1 MTAER
6 KTTSSAAMKEALDIA
21 VKAGGPL
28 FLDFILVN
36 KLSATRLLRFAC
48 SEKFERI
55 GLRPR
60 YDGLSKYL
68 YIQLPYSGQ
77 DCTENFARWLW
88 ESWQNAELLPPTAN
102 EMIRREASP
111 KVTGF
116 VDGYKGSYQQPDF
129 FLGPVGA
136 NFPSI
141 AFETGFCESSL
152 ALLSARDLWIDGT
165 DESTKALV
173 SIDIIRNFEPEP
185 GPEPDS
191 TSEPGS
197 TSEPAP
203 EPAPT
208 SALERQY
215 NVFLEVWKESEFDRV
230 KVFPNILEEEDDPV
244 ITLGEL
250 WGDEPVPE
258 GYDKDTELPLSRQGL
273 QNCIKKAMGIAIE
286 ST

>member
-48 SEKFERI
+48 NEKFERI

-60 YDGLSKYL
+60 YDSLSKYL

-88 ESWQNAELLPPTAN
+88 ESWQDAELLPPTAN

-116 VDGYKGSYQQPDF
+116 VDDYKGSYQQPDF

-173 SIDIIRNFEPEP
+173 SIDII
-185 GPEPDS
+185 
-191 TSEPGS
+191 
-197 TSEPAP
+197 
-203 EPAPT
+203 
-208 SALERQY
+208 Q
-215 NVFLEVWKESEFDRV
+215 
-230 KVFPNILEEEDDPV
+230 EEEDPV